1 MIRIG
6 ILCPAEIAY
15 RRFLPALQKSNE
27 FCYVGV
33 GIYSYD
39 ERTDCTNKKQFDE
52 KYTIA
57 RSKADC
63 FVAKYGGK
71 IWNSYEDVIRTDETD
86 AIYIPLP
93 PALHYD
99 WALKAI
105 KQGKHVLI
113 EKPSTLSLSDS
124 KKLVC
129 LARKFNCCLKE
140 NYMFIYH
147 KQLWE
152 IRDYINKGN
161 IGRVRLYRINFG
173 FPKRN
178 NGDFRYNNKLGG
190 GALFD
195 AGGYV
200 LRYASMILGD
210 NVHLKAATIN
220 YEPNDDVD
228 LFGSGTME
236 NDEGIVVQF
245 AYGMDNEY
253 KCELEVWGS
262 KGYIKT
268 DRVLTAPDGLRP
280 KLEVWKNGVAEE
292 VLLSSDDT
300 FFKSLQNFNNSIINS
315 QDRADNYMQILKQAK
330 LVEDFKK
337 MAFIQWGGQ
346 RQDV

>member
-15 RRFLPALQKSNE
+15 RRFLPALQKMSG
-27 FCYVGV
+27 FCYAGV

-39 ERTDCTNKKQFDE
+39 ERTDCISEKQFDK
-52 KYTIA
+52 KYSIT

-71 IWNSYEDVIRTDETD
+71 IWNSYEDVIKSDEID

-93 PALHYD
+93 PALHYE
-99 WALKAI
+99 WALEEI

-124 KKLVC
+124 KRLVS
-129 LARKFNCCLKE
+129 LANKFNCCLKE

-147 KQLWE
+147 KQLRE
-152 IRDYINKGN
+152 IRDYIDKGN

-173 FPKRN
+173 FPRRN
-178 NGDFRYNNKLGG
+178 KGDFRYNSKLGG

-210 NVHLKAATIN
+210 KVHLKAATIN
-220 YEPNDDVD
+220 YEPSDDID

-236 NDEGIVVQF
+236 NDEGLVVQF

-280 KLEVWKNGVAEE
+280 KLEVRKDGVVEE
-292 VLLSSDDT
+292 ILLSSDDT
-300 FFKSLQNFNNSIINS
+300 FYKSLQNFKCGISNN
-315 QDRADNYMQILKQAK
+315 QVREDNYMQILKQAK

-337 MAFIQWGGQ
+337 VAILQRGGQ